1 MDAIIEK
8 ERVTKIYKN
17 TKKIKSKEYRNKN
30 RVNINKNKILTRVR
44 SGNKINQKTVDTYKW
59 TDIELKLL
67 TPLIRNKTKKK
78 KQEEPISI
86 PNPLNL
92 SIKDIIDIINTDD
105 KIKQSSRDVWIQHTH
120 SVFKMF
126 NEITEVTNFCDIF
139 NKYTDEEILKV
150 VQNKYPNLGTQVKML
165 QLILKLYSL
174 SPEFS
179 VFLTETRHNTL
190 KDFTFEADNQY
201 RADRITTMKKTNIDY
216 TKEFIDV
223 FKSEL
228 ILRQTQ
234 AGSNNHLVSIMYS
247 IGCYSDASLSPD
259 SLKFTPRGNELLDIK
274 LVKKDDEIVDDKMNY
289 FNQVTGRLVIN
300 SLKTD
305 SVFSYDY
312 VMNDVALKYI
322 KLNILKRPNNKRDKL
337 IYVKKKAF
345 DNIKTKYVGLN
356 HNYRKMVQNVYVKIF
371 KRDIASLSRV
381 FSHTVEQATNY
392 YIDGL
397 EYTDVEVSEKRES
410 IEKQLV
416 LNSVM

>member
-1 MDAIIEK
+1 
-8 ERVTKIYKN
+8 
-17 TKKIKSKEYRNKN
+17 
-30 RVNINKNKILTRVR
+30 
-44 SGNKINQKTVDTYKW
+44 
-59 TDIELKLL
+59 
-67 TPLIRNKTKKK
+67 
-78 KQEEPISI
+78 
-86 PNPLNL
+86 
-92 SIKDIIDIINTDD
+92 
-105 KIKQSSRDVWIQHTH
+105 
-120 SVFKMF
+120 
-126 NEITEVTNFCDIF
+126 
-139 NKYTDEEILKV
+139 
-150 VQNKYPNLGTQVKML
+150 ML

-223 FKSEL
+223 FKIEL
-228 ILRQTQ
+228 MLRQTQ

-289 FNQVTGRLVIN
+289 FNHVTGRLVIN

-312 VMNDVALKYI
+312 VMNDVSLKYI

-381 FSHTVEQATNY
+381 FAHTVEHATNY

-397 EYTDVEVSEKRES
+397 EYTDVEVTEKRES